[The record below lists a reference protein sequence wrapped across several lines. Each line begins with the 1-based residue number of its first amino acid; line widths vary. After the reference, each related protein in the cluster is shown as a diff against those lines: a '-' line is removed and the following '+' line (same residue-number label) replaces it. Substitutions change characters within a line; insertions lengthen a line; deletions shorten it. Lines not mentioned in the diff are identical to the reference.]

1 MIKSFVKLLDSWI
14 TCENEQKGKD
24 LIVKLISDMMDDR
37 GSIPFVIGLLHLF
50 WDKIVYL
57 EKKIQTKA
65 VILDY

>member
-24 LIVKLISDMMDDR
+24 LVAKLISDMTNDMR
-37 GSIPFVIGLLHLF
+37 SMHFVIGLLHLF